1 MDFAGQKAAEELSF
15 VLVIATSII
24 AFIAGAVR
32 LRSHVSR
39 FAHAE
44 LIGQPL
50 PAGYVKD
57 DFTVL
62 FYTFLA
68 GSAIAALLTLPSWS
82 WYRKHPLPW
91 LPPLDV
97 PAEAQQM
104 PKAWYSFLL

>member
-1 MDFAGQKAAEELSF
+1 MDFTGQKAAEELSF
-15 VLVIATSII
+15 VIVIATSII
-24 AFIAGAVR
+24 AFV
-32 LRSHVSR
+32 
-39 FAHAE
+39 
-44 LIGQPL
+44 
-50 PAGYVKD
+50 AGYVQD

-62 FYTFLA
+62 FHTFLA

-97 PAEAQQM
+97 PADVQQK

>member
-1 MDFAGQKAAEELSF
+1 MSTDLPTQSSLA
-15 VLVIATSII
+15 
-24 AFIAGAVR
+24 
-32 LRSHVSR
+32 SH
-39 FAHAE
+39 
-44 LIGQPL
+44 L

-97 PAEAQQM
+97 PAEAQQK